1 MIRVQNL
8 HKSYNAVKAVAG
20 VSFHVEEGE
29 IYGLL
34 GPNGAG
40 KTTLISMISGLLKPD
55 DGRVAISGVEM
66 AASPRKAR
74 ALMGVVPQETAFYS
88 DLTARENTALFGS
101 LYGLSGKELEVAV
114 TGILEKVG
122 LDPSDRRKSEIF
134 SGGMKR
140 RLNLA
145 MGLVHSPRVVLMDEP
160 TTGIDP
166 QARLNILDVIR
177 GVVEEGA
184 TVLYTTHYMDEAE
197 ELCSRIG
204 IIDHGSILAEGT
216 LAELT
221 QLVGEGEVVTVKGDF
236 GPDKVRELFA
246 GSDGVTVVEG
256 GEELV
261 LLSLAAG
268 RSPASVLEQLIG
280 SGHTVEDLKIRSASL
295 ESVFIKL
302 TGRELRD

>member
-8 HKSYNAVKAVAG
+8 QKNYGAVKAVGG

-55 DGRVAISGVEM
+55 DGGVAISGVEM
-66 AASPRKAR
+66 TANPRKAR
-74 ALMGVVPQETAFYS
+74 RLMGVVPQETALYS

-101 LYGLSGKELEVAV
+101 LYGLSGKDLDAAV
-114 TGILEKVG
+114 TGILERVG
-122 LDPSDRRKSEIF
+122 LDPADRRKAETF

-145 MGLVHSPRVVLMDEP
+145 MGLVHGPRVVLMDEP

-177 GVVEEGA
+177 TVVAEGA

-197 ELCSRIG
+197 ALCSRIG
-204 IIDHGSILAEGT
+204 IIDQGSILAEGT
-216 LAELT
+216 LDELT
-221 QLVGEGEVVTVKGDF
+221 RLVGEGEVVTVKGDF
-236 GPDKVRELFA
+236 GSEDAQELFKD
-246 GSDGVTVVEG
+246 SDDVAVVEV
-256 GEELV
+256 GEEFV
-261 LLSLAAG
+261 LLALAAG
-268 RSPASVLEQLIG
+268 RSPAGVLERLIG
-280 SGHTVEDLKIRSASL
+280 SGHRVDDLKIRSTSL